1 MYGCNWDW
9 DSFPNAARTDEDAAR
24 DLAKAR
30 ENSPQR
36 VLGEMGLVLA
46 FALGAALAI
55 NVILSALHVS

>member
-1 MYGCNWDW
+1 MYRYDWDW
-9 DSFPNAARTDEDAAR
+9 DGFPNSARTSEDVASE
-24 DLAKAR
+24 LAKAR

-46 FALGAALAI
+46 FALGTALAI